1 MEDVVKIL
9 ALILEV
15 NKNHDLNVSEFLLK
29 LKNIYLTRGNKN
41 RSLVCMRTLNTI
53 LVISSQ
59 WLCVWGRERSASNP
73 TSIFTYLW
81 SCLYMLRCQYDIYIS
96 LFFTLKTHWVLSEQY
111 RSRLLIL
118 LGKKVT
124 FYLDLE
130 NDVCKL
136 SKEKRAGAVTLII
149 SW

>member
-59 WLCVWGRERSASNP
+59 WLCVWGRERSTSNP

-81 SCLYMLRCQYDIYIS
+81 SCLYILRCQYDIYIS
-96 LFFTLKTHWVLSEQY
+96 LFFKLKTHWVLSEQY